1 MREPI
6 AVEAFERHK
15 IRPSGISQA
24 LEVRPSGNKPL
35 GISQAEPE
43 VRPSEISQT
52 VIDVIPSARS

>member
-6 AVEAFERHK
+6 AVEAFERRI

-24 LEVRPSGNKPL
+24 LEVRPSGIKPE

-43 VRPSEISQT
+43 VRPSEKSQT